1 MKKRRRSMI
10 FALISNL
17 IFLLAI
23 IQNAYAYIDPGTANI
38 IVQVII
44 GSIVSFLF
52 MIKLYWNK
60 VSDHRQSRWLGF
72 VNRSKRYS

>member
-1 MKKRRRSMI
+1 MI
-10 FALISNL
+10 FSLISNL

-38 IVQVII
+38 IVQIII

-60 VSDHRQSRWLGF
+60 IKRLFGREKSDSSHNIHD
-72 VNRSKRYS
+72 VNK

>member
-1 MKKRRRSMI
+1 MI

-52 MIKLYWNK
+52 IIKHYWNK
-60 VSDHRQSRWLGF
+60 IKRLFGQEKSDSSHNIHD
-72 VNRSKRYS
+72 VYK